1 MTAPKRPAARPAK
14 PEPGRKAAGS
24 APKAQPSKAKAPTPK
39 ATSAKSPGTKPTKP
53 AKTAPAEKA
62 PKPEGV
68 AATRPVVEKPP
79 ARATLVPKLHKAL
92 KAHYKPFT
100 ADTSRSLLHQ
110 VLHACCLENA
120 PAAAADKA
128 FARMLES
135 AYDLNELRVTTVAEL
150 AESLQDLPDPARAA
164 LSLRRTL
171 QSVFESTYSFSLE
184 HARKHS
190 LAHGLR
196 TLENLHGIPP
206 FVIQYVAATALAGH
220 VVPLDDGALAGLYLT
235 GLVTQQEYDA
245 GKVPGLERTISKKA
259 GGEFSSLLHQ
269 FGVDCL
275 TNLHGTTV
283 RKIVQTVNP
292 AVLDRFP
299 KRGQPLQPRT
309 PPPPPTTREGQK
321 AADAARAS
329 AEAHRPAGPQAAA
342 RPAGKTPLPPPGSGP
357 KRTAEGKTGPK
368 PFVVKPN
375 VGKPITIKPEL
386 ARPQPP
392 AAPGARP
399 AAPPK
404 SPPPTTTK
412 AGKTPPAKSAG
423 GAKAG
428 DGGGKAKSAAKPH
441 SQQLAKRKPR

>member
-1 MTAPKRPAARPAK
+1 MTAPKRPAARSAKPAPAK
-14 PEPGRKAAGS
+14 KASS
-24 APKAQPSKAKAPTPK
+24 APAKAP
-39 ATSAKSPGTKPTKP
+39 ATKP
-53 AKTAPAEKA
+53 ARPEKLEKA
-62 PKPEGV
+62 DKV
-68 AATRPVVEKPP
+68 APPVAEKPP
-79 ARATLVPKLHKAL
+79 ARPTLVPKLHKAL

-120 PAAAADKA
+120 PLAAADKA
-128 FARMLES
+128 FARVVEN
-135 AYDLNELRVTTVAEL
+135 AFDLNEVRVTTVAEL
-150 AESLQDLPDPARAA
+150 AESLQELPDPARAA
-164 LSLRRTL
+164 LSLRRVL

-190 LAHGLR
+190 IAHGLR

-206 FVIQYVAATALAGH
+206 FVVQYVASTALGGH
-220 VVPLDDGALAGLYLT
+220 VVPLDDGALAGLLLA
-235 GLVTQQEYDA
+235 GLITQQEYDS

-259 GGEFSSLLHQ
+259 GGEFTSLLHQ

-292 AVLDRFP
+292 AAVERFP
-299 KRGQPLQPRT
+299 KRGQPLPPRN
-309 PPPPPTTREGQK
+309 PPPPPANREAQK

-357 KRTAEGKTGPK
+357 KRTADGKTAGGKTGPK

-392 AAPGARP
+392 AETAAPP
-399 AAPPK
+399 KAAPPK
-404 SPPPTTTK
+404 SAPPKSAPPAAK
-412 AGKTPPAKSAG
+412 AGRTPTSTPPAKPAG
-423 GAKAG
+423 G
-428 DGGGKAKSAAKPH
+428 GGSKSKPPAKPH
-441 SQQLAKRKPR
+441 SRQLAKRKPR